1 MLWSEVAVALIDQ
14 LEVGLYVCSRA
25 EPFFGQEVSNVR
37 RLLRFCLAACSLAL
51 ALSPVSA
58 TADISWPAEQLL
70 PSFSA
75 PAPKQELIYVRA
87 RASAWQGEGGDLRHA
102 TGRMDGD
109 GWLCQVNVDQPG
121 YMAFGPYETGL
132 PTGNN
137 TARFRLK
144 IDDNSADDNVQVTLD
159 VRDNTSGAVLASQ
172 AVTRKAFT
180 SAGDWVTFT
189 LPFTIA
195 APGHQ
200 IETRVQWA
208 GGAYVK
214 LDSIVV
220 DRGSEEELPLFA
232 SLKGVVNAK
241 QPRIFSYE
249 GAAFAEGAFT
259 WLESLGLM
267 WTEHTDPWPLIAQFK
282 SELAGVVIYDPLLP
296 DTLNL
301 ATTIAGQSKALVAS
315 PRLAERLKA
324 PPYDLKVVEDLR
336 GKFADKIA
344 VYRSLL
350 DDQWPKAPQRVLV
363 GVSPQA
369 HKAAVR
375 EYAVAL
381 GAAAIWLDPQ
391 VPAESALLT
400 EFLDALGPGGA
411 FMGWWPDEQAGVQRA
426 SEHGVATVASDY
438 ATNLT
443 LHGSFP
449 RDFVPKVIPPK
460 PRLENKRYVA
470 FILSDGDNLQFVE
483 HLMRKLWNDP
493 ARGQVPI
500 GWTVSPAM
508 LDAMPGALSYYAA
521 SATAQ
526 DNLIS
531 GPSGWGYSYP
541 NMYPDA
547 ATLDAF
553 VARSDDYARRAGL
566 RVVTIWNT
574 ITGGIDVDV
583 GNSFAERAPS
593 LLGLT
598 GQNTGGGLTLYADKL
613 PGFALSCNY
622 CTGEQ
627 AMKDHIAKAGENWNG
642 NEPRFIL
649 IQSRPWQNVTPSSF
663 RNVKDSLDDTH
674 VVVRPDHW
682 FQLLRQAQRLPIE
695 PILPIGAGVYRLIND
710 ASGKCITASSVRA
723 GGAVEQRACANED
736 AQRWRYTPTDAGY
749 GRLASVLDESLVLD
763 LSGNED
769 GALTQLG
776 AGTEWQPI
784 WETADRYHLLARHSD
799 RCLDVPSGKID
810 DVQLQQ
816 WSCNGASAQSFRF
829 GSPVLEPP
837 TGGSGGAAGT
847 SGAASGGVATGG
859 TANGGQSAGGGQS
872 PSGGQAPTAGA
883 QTTPG
888 STDAGC
894 GCRTASGSSST
905 STSWVTLGLLAS
917 LLRRHRRA
925 ARSI

>member
-1 MLWSEVAVALIDQ
+1 LLTRRAFL
-14 LEVGLYVCSRA
+14 GLS
-25 EPFFGQEVSNVR
+25 VSTLR
-37 RLLRFCLAACSLAL
+37 SLLRFGFGLTLCLTP
-51 ALSPVSA
+51 LSA
-58 TADISWPAEQLL
+58 RADISWPAEQLL

-75 PAPKQELIYVRA
+75 PAPRQELIYIRGG
-87 RASAWQGEGGDLRHA
+87 ASNWQAEGPDLRHS
-102 TGRMDGD
+102 TGRVDGD
-109 GWLCQVNVDQPG
+109 GWLCQVGVDQPG

-132 PTGNN
+132 PTGDN

-144 IDDNSADDNVQVTLD
+144 IDNNTTDDNVQVTLD
-159 VRDNTSGAVLASQ
+159 VRDNTTGAVLASQ
-172 AVTRKAFT
+172 SVTRKAFT
-180 SAGDWVTFT
+180 VAGDWVTFS
-189 LPFTIA
+189 LPFTLA
-195 APGHQ
+195 ALGHQ

-214 LDSIVV
+214 LDSVV
-220 DRGSEEELPLFA
+220 IDRGSEEELPLFA

-249 GAAFAEGAFT
+249 GDQFAEGAFT
-259 WLESLGLM
+259 WLESLGLT
-267 WTEHTDPWPLIAQFK
+267 WNERTDKWPLIAQFK
-282 SELAGVVIYDPLLP
+282 SELAGVVIYDPLVP

-315 PRLAERLKA
+315 PRLAEKLQAA
-324 PPYDLKVVEDLR
+324 PYNLTVVQDLR
-336 GKFADKIA
+336 GKFANKLA
-344 VYRSLL
+344 VYQSLL
-350 DDQWPKAPQRVLV
+350 DNQWAKAPHRVVL
-363 GVSPQA
+363 GVSPIA

-391 VPAESALLT
+391 VPAESTLLNK
-400 EFLDALGPGGA
+400 FLDAMDPGSA
-411 FMGWWPDEQAGVQRA
+411 FMGWWPEEGAGVQRA
-426 SEHGVATVASDY
+426 SEHGIATVASDY

-443 LHGSFP
+443 MHGGFP

-493 ARGQVPI
+493 GRGQVPI

-508 LDAMPGALSYYAA
+508 LDAMPGALSYYAS
-521 SATAQ
+521 SATAL
-526 DNLIS
+526 DVLIS

-541 NMYPDA
+541 NMYPNQES
-547 ATLDAF
+547 LDAF

-574 ITGGIDVDV
+574 ITGGIDMDV
-583 GNSFAERAPS
+583 GQSFAQKAPS
-593 LLGLT
+593 VLGLT
-598 GQNTGGGLTLYADKL
+598 GQNTGGGLTVYSDKL

-649 IQSRPWQNVTPSSF
+649 IQSQPWQNVTPSSF

-682 FQLLRQAQRLPIE
+682 FQLMRQAQKLPIE
-695 PILPIGAGVYRLIND
+695 PISPIGVGVYRLIND
-710 ASGKCITASSVRA
+710 ASGKCVTATAASV
-723 GGAVEQRACANED
+723 GASVEQRPCENVD

-749 GRLASVLDESLVLD
+749 GRLASVLDESLELE
-763 LSGNED
+763 LGGNED
-769 GALTQLG
+769 GALTRLG
-776 AGTEWQPI
+776 ATTQWQPI
-784 WETADRYHLLARHSD
+784 WETADRYHLLARQSD
-799 RCLDVPSGKID
+799 RCLDVPSGKAD

-816 WSCNGASAQSFRF
+816 WSCNGESAQSFRF
-829 GSPVLEPP
+829 GNPVLEPAV
-837 TGGSGGAAGT
+837 GGSGGAAGANSGGSAVGGT
-847 SGAASGGVATGG
+847 SGGGQPT
-859 TANGGQSAGGGQS
+859 NGGQA
-872 PSGGQAPTAGA
+872 PSGGQSLAAGSP
-883 QTTPG
+883 TTP
-888 STDAGC
+888 STSDGGC
-894 GCRTASGSSST
+894 GCRTAPRSGEAAASFAA
-905 STSWVTLGLLAS
+905 LALLAGFA
-917 LLRRHRRA
+917 RRRRY
-925 ARSI
+925 ARGAT